1 MTNAYADYPV
11 AEGAAL
17 TAYEATEMFE
27 GWEECNWSLWTKQ
40 VPGYGLMTSA
50 CTPDGHQYVVRHCP
64 AGVTSIGQVVAEHR
78 KYVGMVPAPQLK
90 ILVTV
95 PDKPGD
101 HAGVIDLLVQIE
113 DLVDRWAGAAVS
125 RVNVVD

>member
-17 TAYEATEMFE
+17 TAYEAAEMVDE
-27 GWEECNWSLWTKQ
+27 WEECNWSLWIKH
-40 VPGYGLMTSA
+40 VAGYGLMTSA

-64 AGVTSIGQVVAEHR
+64 AGVTTIQQVVAEHR

-95 PDKPGD
+95 PNKLGD